1 MSRKKIKIL
10 SVVVG
15 IVSMF
20 FIIALA
26 LVDAYTEYYV
36 IFLRTGASG
45 ISYFSFTILSAAII
59 TLVVTM
65 YKDKQIRLFKTIVCV
80 LIAVG
85 IFICSSFLYA
95 VTDLENKYYKFYS
108 PDKKYCIIA
117 YEWAFLL
124 GGGVEIYEPSNVL
137 LARKVAQLG
146 ADDGYRFIKHHNY
159 SIEWDKNIVT
169 FTVGSG
175 SGYKDTV
182 IIELKQ
188 K

>member
-10 SVVVG
+10 SIVAGVVSIFL
-15 IVSMF
+15 IV
-20 FIIALA
+20 ALA

-36 IFLRTGASG
+36 IFLRTGTSG

-65 YKDKQIRLFKTIVCV
+65 YKDKQIRLLKTIVCV

-85 IFICSSFLYA
+85 MFICSSFLYA

-117 YEWAFLL
+117 YEWSFLL

-169 FTVGSG
+169 FTVGSD